1 MMTDAASPAPSRA
14 PAKPRT
20 PGLPY
25 LNVQIGVVIVAIL
38 VALIWRF
45 GFPLLITI
53 ADLAAIS
60 AIALLA
66 YMTYVDGFSE
76 QTNAQH
82 AATRKRGRAMA

>member
-1 MMTDAASPAPSRA
+1 MTDAVSPAPSRA
-14 PAKPRT
+14 IAKART

-25 LNVQIGVVIVAIL
+25 LNVQIGIVIVAIL

-53 ADLAAIS
+53 ADIAALC

-76 QTNAQH
+76 ETNAQH
-82 AATRKRGRAMA
+82 AAAKKRGRAFV